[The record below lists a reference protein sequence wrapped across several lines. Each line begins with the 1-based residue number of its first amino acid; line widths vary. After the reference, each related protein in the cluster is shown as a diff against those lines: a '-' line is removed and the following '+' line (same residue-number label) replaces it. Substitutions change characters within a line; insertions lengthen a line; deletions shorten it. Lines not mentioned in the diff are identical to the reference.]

1 MAQNNS
7 DSDEEFTGF
16 DAEDI
21 TIDNDYIPDS
31 DPDSDITVSSVQSGD
46 ISSLGEESGE
56 SGPDETG
63 EAEWSQNFGEITLDD
78 FTDESGVKLPKMILT
93 QQQQH
98 HWLIS
103 SSSLSQKCL
112 S

>member
-16 DAEDI
+16 NAEDI

-56 SGPDETG
+56 SGPDEIG
-63 EAEWSQNFGEITLDD
+63 EAEWSQNLGRLLLMILLMKVEPNCL
-78 FTDESGVKLPKMILT
+78 MILT